1 MARPKV
7 STLPPKKRGKG
18 PPSTRLAPA
27 GMEHDAPPGL
37 QTGRGRK
44 RKAKA

>member
-1 MARPKV
+1 MAKPKV
-7 STLPPKKRGKG
+7 TMLPPKKRGKG
-18 PPSTRLAPA
+18 PPPPTGAPG
-27 GMEHDAPPGL
+27 GMEHAVPPGL